1 MKPYASILILLIF
14 TTFSSCNSDDDSNST
29 TISGKWNMTQ
39 ISGGLIGIDNTFN
52 KGEITWT
59 FDEVTQGL
67 MIVNNSTNDYTV
79 FDSGNYTYTI
89 QNEEGYDSILINN
102 INLGVIDI
110 SLSAIKIDQ
119 RASDG
124 VLIVLER

>member
-1 MKPYASILILLIF
+1 
-14 TTFSSCNSDDDSNST
+14 
-29 TISGKWNMTQ
+29 MTQ